1 MQKNFQAQQRDMK
14 TKHTQ
19 LMAAFAELDPDPVF
33 RFDDEVKIIMTNS
46 SGQKLCNDNY
56 AVGMKLEKIIPQV
69 KEVDLKKCI
78 HDGSEINLIS
88 EIGNKYYKFTIR
100 GIPEM
105 GIGQIY
111 GSDITDLKKTQQNLI
126 TALNKA
132 EESEKIKTYF
142 LAQMSHE
149 IRSPLTAIMGFN
161 LMIKD
166 YLPKDVPEDLNYAF
180 YAIDKSSRRLTRT
193 IEQLLNM
200 SQLQTGGYEMNVE
213 KFDAAEVIEEIL
225 ANYEEEVKLNE
236 VEIKLGYK
244 TKDSVITKDKYAIQH
259 ILANVIDNAVK
270 YTKKGII
277 DIQLDRNEN
286 DNLYIIVKDSG
297 IGMTDNFIANLFV
310 PFSQEVMGY
319 NRPYDGTGLG
329 LALSKKYADLNNVDL
344 KIESEKNLGTAV
356 TILFK

>member
-14 TKHTQ
+14 SKHTQ

-33 RFDDEVKIIMTNS
+33 RFDDEGRIIMTNS
-46 SGQKLCNDNY
+46 SGQKLCNDSY
-56 AVGMKLEKIIPQV
+56 AVGMMLEKIIPQV

-78 HDGSEINLIS
+78 QDGSEINLIS
-88 EIGNKYYKFTIR
+88 QIENKYYMFTIR
-100 GIPEM
+100 GIPEL

-132 EESEKIKTYF
+132 EESEKLKSFF

-166 YLPKDVPEDLNYAF
+166 YLPKDVPEDLDYAF
-180 YAIDKSSRRLTRT
+180 YAIDRSSRRLTRT
-193 IEQLLNM
+193 IEKLLNM
-200 SQLQTGGYEMNVE
+200 SQLQTGGYEMNIE
-213 KFDAAEVIEEIL
+213 KFDVAELVKEIL
-225 ANYEEEVKLNE
+225 TNYEEEAKLND
-236 VEIKLGYK
+236 VEITLEFK
-244 TKDSVITKDKYAIQH
+244 TDEFTVTKDKYAIHQ
-259 ILANVIDNAVK
+259 ILSNIIDNAVK
-270 YTKKGII
+270 YTKKGTIS
-277 DIQLDRNEN
+277 IQLDRNEN
-286 DNLYIIVKDSG
+286 DNLFIYVKDSG
-297 IGMTDNFIANLFV
+297 IGMTDDFIANLFV

-329 LALSKKYADLNNVDL
+329 LALSKKYADLNNIDL